1 MVLAVPRPDGTG
13 PVTAGR
19 RRRRV
24 PVVLQVA
31 TTDCGPSALAML
43 LAASGRPVPVSHLRA
58 RLDVGR
64 DGLSL
69 RDLRDAAQEHGLR
82 CRAIALPALRQ
93 DAARLREL
101 ALPLLAH
108 WNGDHYLVVE
118 RIGRRGID
126 VVDPAVGRRRL
137 SGAQFSAGT
146 TGVVLLAEPAGPAPP
161 VVPGPEPV
169 RELLAP
175 VLREHTGL
183 LALLAAASVLVTVV
197 GLAVPWATAAIIDAT
212 APPQASWLAV
222 AAALAVVTGMLSL
235 ARGLAVTSLQRR
247 IGTRLGTDTVSRLF
261 EVVYRYFHRRSAGDL
276 IDRVR
281 AAVSVRD
288 LLASSLV
295 ATALD
300 ALLVLGYLTVVAVLA
315 PVLGLV
321 AAGVVGAQA
330 GTALWI
336 GRRCGALQREELLA
350 SGEEAARLA
359 DALQGMAAIRVAG
372 AQRRVL
378 RRWQESFERG
388 IATSHRLAR
397 LSAFSDALLA
407 AWSMASPVL
416 MLLVAARQADS
427 PGQAAGLAALAT
439 SAITPAVALAQRLP
453 SFTLLAPTVDRLAD
467 IAQAPVEQPTPGRP
481 APALTGLVTLT
492 GVGFRYDR
500 RSPWALRGVTAVF
513 RPGEKVA
520 VVGAS
525 GSGKSTLVGLLTGLY
540 PPTEGR
546 IGFDGLD
553 LATLELSSV
562 RRQIGV
568 VLQETYVGAGTLRE
582 ALTLSRPDASDAAIA
597 RAIRLAALH
606 DDVAALPMGLQ
617 TRIGDG
623 GAGLSGGQRQR
634 VALARALLAEPALLI
649 LDEAT
654 SALDTV
660 TEAAVEEG
668 LRALAMTRVVIAHRL
683 STVADADLVL
693 VFAGGRLVECGPPAV
708 LLAANGPFARL
719 AVPTGGAYDATR
731 APSGQPSTGASPR
744 PTGCWPATTWS
755 VCRPATVAPP
765 DAGRCG
771 E

>member
-1 MVLAVPRPDGTG
+1 MVLAAPGPDGATAVTG
-13 PVTAGR
+13 
-19 RRRRV
+19 RRRV

-31 TTDCGPSALAML
+31 ATDCGPSALAML
-43 LAASGRPVPVSHLRA
+43 LAASGRTVPVARLRA
-58 RLDVGR
+58 HLDVGR

-69 RDLRDAAQEHGLR
+69 RDLRDAAHEFGLR

-93 DAARLREL
+93 DATRLREL
-101 ALPLLAH
+101 PLPLVAH
-108 WNGDHYLVVE
+108 WNGDHYVVVE
-118 RIGRRGID
+118 GVGRRGVD

-137 SGAQFSAGT
+137 TPAQFCAGS

-161 VVPGPEPV
+161 VTPSPGPV
-169 RELLAP
+169 RQLLAP
-175 VLREHTGL
+175 VLRRHTGL
-183 LALLAAASVLVTVV
+183 LAVLAAASLLITVA
-197 GLAVPWATAAIIDAT
+197 GLAVPWATAAIIDAAT
-212 APPQASWLAV
+212 PPQASWLAAV
-222 AAALAVVTGMLSL
+222 ATLAAVTGTLSL
-235 ARGLAVTSLQRR
+235 ARGLAVTALQRR
-247 IGTRLGTDTVSRLF
+247 IGTRLGIDTVTRLF
-261 EVVYRYFHRRSAGDL
+261 EVVYRYFQRRSAGDL

-281 AAVSVRD
+281 AVGSVRD

-300 ALLVLGYLTVVAVLA
+300 ALLVVGYLTVVAVLA
-315 PVLGLV
+315 PLLGLV
-321 AAGVVGAQA
+321 AAGVIAVQV
-330 GTALWI
+330 GTAAWI
-336 GRRCGALQREELLA
+336 GSRASALQREELLA
-350 SGEEAARLA
+350 SGEEAARLT

-378 RRWQESFERG
+378 RRWQESFDRG
-388 IATSHRLAR
+388 VDAAYRLAR
-397 LSAFSDALLA
+397 LSAAGEALLA
-407 AWSMASPVL
+407 AWSVASPVL
-416 MLLVAARQADS
+416 MLLVAARLADS
-427 PGQAAGLAALAT
+427 PGRAAGLAALAVA
-439 SAITPAVALAQRLP
+439 AITPAVALAQRLP
-453 SFTLLAPTVDRLAD
+453 SFTLLTPTVDRLAD
-467 IAQAPVEQPTPGRP
+467 IAQAPVEQPAPGRP
-481 APALTGLVTLT
+481 APALIGLVTLT

-520 VVGAS
+520 VVGGS

-540 PPTEGR
+540 APTEGQIR
-546 IGFDGLD
+546 FDGVD
-553 LATLELSSV
+553 LTTLELASV

-617 TRIGDG
+617 TRLGDG

-660 TEAAVEEG
+660 TEAAVEAG
-668 LRALAMTRVVIAHRL
+668 LRALPMTRVVIAHRL

-693 VFAGGRLVECGPPAV
+693 VLDGGRLVECGPPGV
-708 LLAANGPFARL
+708 LLAAGGAFARL
-719 AVPTGGAYDATR
+719 AG
-731 APSGQPSTGASPR
+731 
-744 PTGCWPATTWS
+744 ATTAPGVARAWS
-755 VCRPATVAPP
+755 GTAP
-765 DAGRCG
+765 
-771 E
+771 

>member
-1 MVLAVPRPDGTG
+1 MVLAAPGADGAT
-13 PVTAGR
+13 PVTG
-19 RRRRV
+19 RRRV

-31 TTDCGPSALAML
+31 ATDCGPSALAML
-43 LAASGRPVPVSHLRA
+43 LAASGRAVPVARLRA
-58 RLDVGR
+58 HLDVGR

-69 RDLRDAAQEHGLR
+69 RDLRDAAHEFGLR

-93 DAARLREL
+93 DATRLRD
-101 ALPLLAH
+101 LPLPLVAH
-108 WNGDHYLVVE
+108 WNGDHYVVVE
-118 RIGRRGID
+118 CVGRRGVD

-137 SGAQFSAGT
+137 TPAQFCAGS

-161 VVPGPEPV
+161 ATPTPGPV

-175 VLREHTGL
+175 VLRRHTGL
-183 LALLAAASVLVTVV
+183 LAVLAAASLLITVA

-212 APPQASWLAV
+212 TPPRASWLAAV
-222 AAALAVVTGMLSL
+222 AVLAAVTGTLSL
-235 ARGLAVTSLQRR
+235 ARGLAVTALQRR
-247 IGTRLGTDTVSRLF
+247 IGSRLGTDTVGRLF
-261 EVVYRYFHRRSAGDL
+261 EVVYRYFQRRSAGDL

-281 AAVSVRD
+281 AVSAVRD

-300 ALLVLGYLTVVAVLA
+300 ALLVVGYLTVVAVLA
-315 PVLGLV
+315 PLLGLV
-321 AAGVVGAQA
+321 AAVVIAVQV
-330 GTALWI
+330 GTAAWI
-336 GRRCGALQREELLA
+336 GSRAGALQREELLA
-350 SGEEAARLA
+350 SGEEAARLS

-378 RRWQESFERG
+378 RRWQESFDRG
-388 IATSHRLAR
+388 VDAAYRLAR
-397 LSAFSDALLA
+397 LSAAGEALLA
-407 AWSMASPVL
+407 AWSVASPVL
-416 MLLVAARQADS
+416 MLLVAARLADS
-427 PGQAAGLAALAT
+427 PGRAAGLAALAV
-439 SAITPAVALAQRLP
+439 AAVTPAVALAQRLP
-453 SFTLLAPTVDRLAD
+453 SFTLLTPTVDRLAD
-467 IAQAPVEQPTPGRP
+467 IAQAPVEQPAPGRP

-500 RSPWALRGVTAVF
+500 RSPWALREVTAVF

-520 VVGAS
+520 VVGGS

-540 PPTEGR
+540 APTQGQIR
-546 IGFDGLD
+546 FDGVD
-553 LATLELSSV
+553 LATLELASV

-617 TRIGDG
+617 TRLGDG

-660 TEAAVEEG
+660 TEAAVEAG
-668 LRALAMTRVVIAHRL
+668 LRALPMTRVVIAHRL

-693 VFAGGRLVECGPPAV
+693 VLDGGRLVECGPPAA
-708 LLAANGPFARL
+708 LLAGGGPFARL
-719 AVPTGGAYDATR
+719 AGAPVA
-731 APSGQPSTGASPR
+731 APRWSGA
-744 PTGCWPATTWS
+744 WS
-755 VCRPATVAPP
+755 
-765 DAGRCG
+765 
-771 E
+771 

>member
-1 MVLAVPRPDGTG
+1 MVLAAPGPDDPG
-13 PVTAGR
+13 PVIR

-31 TTDCGPSALAML
+31 ATDCGPSALAML
-43 LAASGRPVPVSHLRA
+43 LAASGRAVPVSQLRA

-69 RDLRDAAQEHGLR
+69 RELRDAAQEHGLR

-93 DAARLREL
+93 DATRLREL
-101 ALPLLAH
+101 AMPLVAH
-108 WNGDHYLVVE
+108 WNGDHYVVVE
-118 RIGRRGID
+118 RAHRRGID

-137 SGAQFSAGT
+137 SPAQFAAGT

-161 VVPGPEPV
+161 AVPGPAPV
-169 RELLAP
+169 RDLLVP
-175 VLREHTGL
+175 VLRRHTGL
-183 LALLAAASVLVTVV
+183 LTLLTAASALLTVT

-212 APPQASWLAV
+212 APPSTSWLVAV
-222 AAALAVVTGMLSL
+222 AALAVVTGALSL
-235 ARGLAVTSLQRR
+235 ARGLTVTALQRR
-247 IGTRLGTDTVSRLF
+247 IGTRLGTDTVRRLF

-276 IDRVR
+276 VDRVR
-281 AAVSVRD
+281 AVGGVRD

-300 ALLVLGYLTVVAVLA
+300 ALLVVGYLTVVTVLA

-321 AAGVVGAQA
+321 AAAVIAVQA
-330 GTALWI
+330 GTALWV
-336 GRRCGALQREELLA
+336 GRRSGALHREELLA

-359 DALQGMAAIRVAG
+359 DAVQGMAAIRVAG
-372 AQRRVL
+372 AQQRVL

-388 IATSHRLAR
+388 VEAAYRLAR
-397 LSAFSDALLA
+397 LSAASDAFLA

-416 MLLVAARQADS
+416 MLLVAARHADS
-427 PGQAAGLAALAT
+427 PGRAAGLAALAVA
-439 SAITPAVALAQRLP
+439 AITPAVALAQRLP

-467 IAQAPVEQPTPGRP
+467 IADAPVEQPTPGRP
-481 APALTGLVTLT
+481 APPLTGLVTLT

-500 RSPWALRGVTAVF
+500 RSPWALRGVTAVI
-513 RPGEKVA
+513 RPGAKVA
-520 VVGAS
+520 VVGGS

-546 IGFDGLD
+546 IHLDGLD
-553 LATLELSSV
+553 LATLDLSSV

-568 VLQETYVGAGTLRE
+568 VLQEPYVGAGTLRE

-597 RAIRLAALH
+597 RAIRLAALD

-634 VALARALLAEPALLI
+634 VALARALLAEPVLLI

-660 TEAAVEEG
+660 TEAAVEAG
-668 LRALAMTRVVIAHRL
+668 LRTLPVTRVVIAHRL

-693 VFAGGRLVECGPPAV
+693 VLDGGRPVEYGPPDV
-708 LLAANGPFARL
+708 LLAAGGPFARL
-719 AVPTGGAYDATR
+719 AGVSAGPV
-731 APSGQPSTGASPR
+731 R
-744 PTGCWPATTWS
+744 PGPPA
-755 VCRPATVAPP
+755 RP
-765 DAGRCG
+765 
-771 E
+771 